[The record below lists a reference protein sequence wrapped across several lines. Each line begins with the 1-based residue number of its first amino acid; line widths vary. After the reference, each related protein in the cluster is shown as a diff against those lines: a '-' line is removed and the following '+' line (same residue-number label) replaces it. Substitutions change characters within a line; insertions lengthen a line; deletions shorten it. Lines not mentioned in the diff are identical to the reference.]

1 MRTAAHT
8 NGSDAGL
15 AARFGLG
22 PVGWAASVFFAR
34 YLADGIRDLWRG
46 SDASLGHLA
55 NLGIFQF
62 LAWFAVLYLVARG
75 GEMRRSSGADL
86 AVPCLISL
94 AALLPDGNAAWVGLS
109 VLAAYAFC
117 AFAQDRYLRA
127 AAIVMLALATQLFW
141 GRILFELVAFQIEIA
156 DAKLAAGLLSL
167 LHQPVT
173 LQDNLIGTGNHQIV
187 IYEACTSFHNISIA
201 MLAWVTITKLARR
214 DWRRRDLATAAIL
227 VAATVAMNSLR
238 LFLMASSAPGRLD
251 FWHVGLGAQLINAS
265 LSALI
270 TGICLW
276 GLRPVRAK
284 AGRVP

>member
-1 MRTAAHT
+1 MLTSAHA
-8 NGSDAGL
+8 NGSGAPL
-15 AARFGLG
+15 AARFGAS

-34 YLADGIRDLWRG
+34 YIADGARDLWRG

-62 LAWFAVLYLVARG
+62 LAWFAVLVLVARG
-75 GEMRRSSGADL
+75 APGMRRTTGL
-86 AVPCLISL
+86 ALPCLISL
-94 AALLPDGNAAWVGLS
+94 AACLPDDNAAWVGLS
-109 VLAAYAFC
+109 VLAAYTFYV
-117 AFAQDRYLRA
+117 FAHDRSLRA

-187 IYEACTSFHNISIA
+187 IYEGCTSFHNISIA
-201 MLAWVTITKLARR
+201 MLAWVTITKLARP
-214 DWRRRDLATAAIL
+214 DWRRSDLATAGLL
-227 VAATVAMNSLR
+227 VAVTVAMNSLR

-251 FWHVGLGAQLINAS
+251 FWHVGTGAQLINAC

-270 TGICLW
+270 TGLCLW
-276 GLRPVRAK
+276 GVRPHGAK
-284 AGRVP
+284 PGCAP